1 LSFAVVPSECMKIRR
16 YFRKAALGAALL
28 AASNVAPSASLAI
41 PAPDLFGT
49 VALPA
54 PAMPMAAKWAKVRT
68 FEPSSSIQ
76 SLVEPVAG
84 LDHPRQMLFVQSV
97 VHRTLRYRED
107 LQTWGEADYWASA
120 AETLSRGGGDCEDLA
135 IVKYQALLALGFAPS
150 DLVLSVGRDLARGD
164 HALLLVREGG
174 TWWVLDDKYSRP
186 VRSDNLTGFEPV
198 MSFSGASAQWLH
210 GRRSALDGDPIP
222 AARR

>member
-1 LSFAVVPSECMKIRR
+1 MKIRR
-16 YFRKAALGAALL
+16 YFRGAALGAALL
-28 AASNVAPSASLAI
+28 ATAHAPLSASPAT

-54 PAMPMAAKWAKVRT
+54 PAMPMAAKWAKVRA

-84 LDHPRQMLFVQSV
+84 LDRPRQMLFVQSV
-97 VHRTLRYRED
+97 VQRTLRYRED
-107 LQTWGEADYWASA
+107 LTTWGEADYWASA

-135 IVKYQALLALGFAPS
+135 IVKYQALLALGFAPG
-150 DLVLSVGRDLARGD
+150 DLVLSVGRDQARGD
-164 HALLLVREGG
+164 HALLLVREGAK
-174 TWWVLDDKYSRP
+174 WWALDDKYPRP
-186 VRSDNLTGFEPV
+186 VRSEDLKGFEPV
-198 MSFSGASAQWLH
+198 VSFSGASAQWIH
-210 GRRSALDGDPIP
+210 GRRNTQGAEPVP